1 MTKYRGKLRQS
12 VKAPLIFWTIYTIL
26 MLGLTVA
33 WVWSD
38 QRHANANP
46 LYSERDYGEEM
57 MQGWE
62 TQDDRVPD
70 SIRYPTQSSD
80 YVPDGVLTREQHEG
94 LQLTCQAQI
103 GLTTWYLD
111 QIARGLT
118 APQIMA
124 AVEDM
129 VRELAANIY
138 PDRPGLRADII
149 TKTIDIDQLTVT
161 WLMLVHDVLTREQIN
176 DRVFQIC
183 AEYLVDSLTE

>member
-1 MTKYRGKLRQS
+1 MTKYRGRLRRS
-12 VKAPLIFWTIYTIL
+12 VKAPLLFWTIYAIL

-46 LYSERDYGEEM
+46 VYSEPDHSEQM

-62 TQDDRVPD
+62 TKDDL
-70 SIRYPTQSSD
+70 IRYPTQSSD
-80 YVPDGVLTREQHEG
+80 YIPDGVLTREQHKG
-94 LQLTCQAQI
+94 LQLTCEAQI
-103 GLTTWYLD
+103 GLTTWYLE

-129 VRELAANIY
+129 VRELAVDLY
-138 PDRPGLRADII
+138 PDNPGLRADVI

-161 WLMLVHDVLTREQIN
+161 WLMLVHDVLTREQID

>member
-1 MTKYRGKLRQS
+1 MRKHRGKLRQS
-12 VKAPLIFWTIYTIL
+12 VKAPLLFWSIYAVL
-26 MLGLTVA
+26 MLTLICA

-38 QRHANANP
+38 QQQANANP
-46 LYSERDYGEEM
+46 VYTEPDYGEEM
-57 MQGWE
+57 TRGWE
-62 TQDDRVPD
+62 AKGDLIQ
-70 SIRYPTQSSD
+70 YPTQSSD
-80 YVPDGVLTREQHEG
+80 YIPDGVLTREQHKG
-94 LQLTCQAQI
+94 LQLTCEAQI
-103 GLTTWYLD
+103 GLTTWYLE

-129 VRELAANIY
+129 VRELAVDLY
-138 PDRPGLRADII
+138 PDNPGLRADVI

-161 WLMLVHDVLTREQIN
+161 WLMLVHDVLTREQID